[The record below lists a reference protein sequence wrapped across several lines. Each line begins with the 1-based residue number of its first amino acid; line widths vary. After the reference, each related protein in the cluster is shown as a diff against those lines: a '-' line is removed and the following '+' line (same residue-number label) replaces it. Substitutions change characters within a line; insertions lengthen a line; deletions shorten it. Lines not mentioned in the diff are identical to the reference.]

1 MRALLWSAAVV
12 CGGWLVTV
20 LGYTLVGAAA
30 TAAAVAPSDGTVT
43 VRETVTTADVLSV
56 LAVLLLVALAV
67 WPGAAVAAIRARLGP
82 RAAAAVGAAGPVLA
96 VAMTLAVFVSNGGG
110 AGVTAAHAAAALLG
124 CAAGIAAGRTAK
136 RG

>member
-82 RAAAAVGAAGPVLA
+82 ARPPPSARPDRC
-96 VAMTLAVFVSNGGG
+96 S
-110 AGVTAAHAAAALLG
+110 
-124 CAAGIAAGRTAK
+124 RSP
-136 RG
+136 